1 MVNFEQPL
9 YDCVLEQSP
18 GCDHPTNR
26 KAVGVVSD
34 VVSDDSDRDHKSNV
48 ELLDQAHRQV
58 MNAVID
64 VGDYDDESETLTY
77 HTEQLESAQ
86 QAITQVRKN
95 LRANANA
102 NA

>member
-1 MVNFEQPL
+1 MES
-9 YDCVLEQSP
+9 SP
-18 GCDHPTNR
+18 T
-26 KAVGVVSD
+26 S
-34 VVSDDSDRDHKSNV
+34 SDDSDRDHKSNV